1 MTAIALAIFILAIVY
16 VMVWSIK
23 NDHARSIGDQ
33 TGLIK
38 MRNPSRAGHKT
49 DGRKTASGKTA
60 GRESADRKTAG
71 RSGHSR
77 QVSAAPPP
85 EQANRGQAAGERPVS
100 PIRERLSDDKSDW

>member
-38 MRNPSRAGHKT
+38 MRNPSRGDRKSA
-49 DGRKTASGKTA
+49 DRNSMGRKPA
-60 GRESADRKTAG
+60 GRESG
-71 RSGHSR
+71 GGR
-77 QVSAAPPP
+77 QVPAAPLP
-85 EQANRGQAAGERPVS
+85 EQTNRGQAAGERPVS
-100 PIRERLSDDKSDW
+100 PIRERRSDDKSDW